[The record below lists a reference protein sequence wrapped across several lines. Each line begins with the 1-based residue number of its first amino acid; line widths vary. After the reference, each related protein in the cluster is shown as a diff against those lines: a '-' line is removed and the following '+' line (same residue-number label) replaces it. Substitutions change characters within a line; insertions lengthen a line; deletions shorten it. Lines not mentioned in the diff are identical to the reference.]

1 MNELVRQLY
10 LRQTRRSFL
19 GAAARGIGGVALA
32 SLIDPSLVLGGTTA
46 PSTTQHSGLSTQH
59 SPEHWNG
66 VINPLHFAPKAK
78 RVIHL
83 YMAGG
88 PSHLETFDYK
98 PKLAEMTGKPM
109 PDSFTKGQPI
119 AQLQGKEL
127 RCLGPQVKFTKTGKN
142 GQEIS
147 ELFPHIATVADDIC
161 IVRSMTTE

>member
-1 MNELVRQLY
+1 MNELIRQLY

-19 GAAARGIGGVALA
+19 GAAAKGIGGAALA
-32 SLIDPSLVLGGTTA
+32 SLIDPAILRGAPATTTA
-46 PSTTQHSGLSTQH
+46 STHPSKP
-59 SPEHWNG
+59 SPDHWSG

-98 PKLAEMTGKPM
+98 PKLAEMNGKAM

-127 RCLGPQVKFTKTGKN
+127 RCLGPQYKFNKAGKN

-147 ELFPHIATVADDIC
+147 ELFP
-161 IVRSMTTE
+161 